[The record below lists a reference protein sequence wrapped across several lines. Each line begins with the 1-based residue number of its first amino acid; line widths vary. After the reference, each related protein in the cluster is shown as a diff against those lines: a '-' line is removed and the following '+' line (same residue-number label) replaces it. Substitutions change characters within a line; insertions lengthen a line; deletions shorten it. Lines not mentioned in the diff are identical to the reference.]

1 MKLSATL
8 WCQSFVLTAK
18 VTLHDFTFLKM
29 GGLRW
34 FVLIYFNY
42 SLVHCA
48 DLKTGF
54 LVDAF
59 IFSVSR
65 CSRHDLHR
73 FWLPHDIL
81 EEVSFILHCQYWQIP
96 AFEILD
102 HLVVKCSTFGPHTCV
117 SRSASSFS
125 STIIQQ
131 TWTIKITFIAV
142 FILRYGLSAVS
153 LNMLLSAVAIEVCLY
168 F

>member
-1 MKLSATL
+1 MPIFCSDGQSYSSRFYFSQNGGPSLVCINLFQLLFSA
-8 WCQSFVLTAK
+8 
-18 VTLHDFTFLKM
+18 
-29 GGLRW
+29 LRW
-34 FVLIYFNY
+34 LENWISSWCLF
-42 SLVHCA
+42 
-48 DLKTGF
+48 
-54 LVDAF
+54 
-59 IFSVSR
+59 FSVSR
-65 CSRHDLHR
+65 CSRNDLHR

-117 SRSASSFS
+117 SRSVSSFS

-153 LNMLLSAVAIEVCLY
+153 LNMLLSAVAIEVCFY